1 MLNMVII
8 FILEQCFVI
17 KNILTI
23 INTQNKPNIL
33 NDMFGFSIFYNINK
47 KQNIWQKKYNM

>member
-33 NDMFGFSIFYNINK
+33 NDMFGFSILYNINK